1 MCIKKAAERKR
12 VPTSYKKGSS
22 PSRKSKYN
30 TAGGP
35 HPRAGGRHLR
45 REHNSSSLNV
55 DRGKRGCPRSRAF
68 RDLGF
73 HGHVNLGVLF
83 DGVLPNL
90 RDFSSQPAA
99 DGNHVLP
106 ARPVRLAA
114 PMLVPIQ
121 AQARVMSSASTNR
134 T

>member
-45 REHNSSSLNV
+45 REHNSLSLNV
-55 DRGKRGCPRSRAF
+55 DRGKTGGAPGLAQFETWDSTVMSIS
-68 RDLGF
+68 GF
-73 HGHVNLGVLF
+73 CLM
-83 DGVLPNL
+83 VLPSR

-99 DGNHVLP
+99 
-106 ARPVRLAA
+106 
-114 PMLVPIQ
+114 
-121 AQARVMSSASTNR
+121 
-134 T
+134 